1 MEKKKR
7 KVAMI
12 KTSKDVVKKL
22 KVKKYKK
29 KAKAKLKKKPSKSS
43 Y

>member
-12 KTSKDVVKKL
+12 KTSKSDVKKL

-29 KAKAKLKKKPSKSS
+29 VAKAKLKKKPSKSS